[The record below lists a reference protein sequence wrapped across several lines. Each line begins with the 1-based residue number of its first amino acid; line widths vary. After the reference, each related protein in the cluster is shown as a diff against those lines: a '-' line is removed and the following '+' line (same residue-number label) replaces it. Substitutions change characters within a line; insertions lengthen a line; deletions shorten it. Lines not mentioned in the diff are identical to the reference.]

1 MQSNEKMMETAPS
14 DALQGEEELSD
25 FKEVRTIPLPF
36 QPVDINH
43 ARTFPVQLPGMP
55 LGFTINGQM
64 VQLHAGGTTEFKLN
78 SNPPGSATGFTNV
91 HHINKNVIINEETPE
106 EGMVPVISGV
116 FSGQAA
122 KKVLNDLDLNV
133 NTQKS
138 LMPTVPKKIPGTNT
152 SAPAQATKIFH
163 KGQLSH
169 IPPSTCGVCMSPF
182 KVVREL
188 RGFMCRC
195 SPSILESLK
204 ALRIVKQDLSS
215 RERKKKM
222 SSSDSRR
229 RRRVSQTQ
237 LQISECPKQ
246 TGNMDQPGEEASSLQ
261 NQEMDQSSVS
271 PVLKSVKM
279 PDAAPSEPVIGAD
292 PGSPIHL
299 LEDLHDLP
307 PVPEGKLVATVD
319 DFYYNANGGPTTHV
333 QSQYKGTY
341 KCILCFQR
349 LSSNIELMSHM
360 KIHATGSSL
369 SKAVPSC
376 PHCLRLFK
384 TSFQLQCH
392 LKDVH
397 WNHPNPVKCKICE
410 LVFDSEQKFL
420 VHMKNTHEPGEMPY
434 VCQVCNF
441 RSSFFSDVWFHFE
454 EFHAKTKHLLCQ
466 YCLRVLHNGSCYQRH
481 FIRHQNKALLSCDQ
495 CRLHFLYVKDRSA
508 HKLVHHSTHVKPTH
522 LARLRPGTKVSVRVY
537 SREAGTVKPVQ
548 DESEGIYL
556 EEKVSIPEDTKSN
569 KECQLKCLPFNVE
582 MESDNDLGPPHCCVE
597 CLNSIQ
603 DFNSHFPSVVR
614 CSLCSFSTCCSRA
627 YANHMINNH
636 TNTKRRSQYCTIFQ
650 SPPRL
655 REKLSCG
662 ICSFQSWRG
671 DVMANHLLEEQEHYC
686 VTTSEWSVDEQQK
699 LTETEGHLA
708 ASTDKSPC
716 RGSFVPIELVSPD
729 QTSSELS
736 VTIRSSL
743 SFTCR
748 PAMTI
753 KFRDV
758 QKPWSIQ
765 RNVTDTPPSA
775 PNIQLRYRE
784 SLLLFSLLNGVP
796 RAARLF
802 NRRPVEIW
810 EWTSERKKKLA
821 SCEWQWNSEK
831 LVVWLLSC
839 WEQQLHVSQNLFLDE
854 AMKILGES
862 SVMIDRFSWAVD
874 FLLYHRF
881 HLHNNR
887 KCLLPQ
893 NVRNQGQNLVRSL
906 CAKVQKG
913 DLTPRSVGFMDEL
926 PIFIHMEG
934 WTCRLSNFHL
944 LGMPGELPLFEVLV
958 SGLADGTFLTPLLL
972 FRGKCSVLPEG
983 FPSNVFLQAQPEG
996 FMDEDRLS
1004 LWTDKVWRRH
1014 AEANPQSLLLL
1025 DVHYGHLMDKF
1036 HSRLSD
1042 MSTELVFLP
1051 PSCSSLV
1058 QPLDVCVMP
1067 VLRHFLQ
1074 ARWTQL
1080 ESQGGLESLSLDQ
1093 LAQTMTCWLSE
1104 VTSILRAQTHFL
1116 SRSFAEVCQLQPDT
1130 DSEEVAQLL
1139 QTLTDTL
1146 CQETASAA
1154 GPAGGD
1160 AGALR

>member
-1 MQSNEKMMETAPS
+1 MIKGMRLAEMVDFSCCYRT
-14 DALQGEEELSD
+14 LQGIVSDGIDSQTSVMNVIAMIETCVKHFSHSADARRHLSEIQKDLNLPSHGMIQSTPTRWNSTLHMLARVLEQKRALSVYASEYGGFTSLSADQWLIVSNLVETLKPIEEATLQMSHYESSISCVIPSVQVLRMLLKNEELSS
-25 FKEVRTIPLPF
+25 
-36 QPVDINH
+36 
-43 ARTFPVQLPGMP
+43 
-55 LGFTINGQM
+55 LGIQSM
-64 VQLHAGGTTEFKLN
+64 RQE
-78 SNPPGSATGFTNV
+78 
-91 HHINKNVIINEETPE
+91 
-106 EGMVPVISGV
+106 M
-116 FSGQAA
+116 
-122 KKVLNDLDLNV
+122 
-133 NTQKS
+133 
-138 LMPTVPKKIPGTNT
+138 
-152 SAPAQATKIFH
+152 
-163 KGQLSH
+163 
-169 IPPSTCGVCMSPF
+169 
-182 KVVREL
+182 
-188 RGFMCRC
+188 
-195 SPSILESLK
+195 LESLN
-204 ALRIVKQDLSS
+204 
-215 RERKKKM
+215 
-222 SSSDSRR
+222 RR
-229 RRRVSQTQ
+229 YAKV
-237 LQISECPKQ
+237 EDVPYV
-246 TGNMDQPGEEASSLQ
+246 
-261 NQEMDQSSVS
+261 SSVS